1 MSLGDRA
8 RWVREQATLSRP
20 QGPDADHFS
29 SCSRRKDSERAQW
42 FLSSSFA
49 PELWP
54 KARLPGFS
62 QSKWLQVQGAVGTG
76 DWGLH
81 SSLLR
86 FLALPRADALEG
98 LCPVLS
104 QFWALQAAGRA
115 AGSFEP
121 QSMQE
126 PPLPSRGLRC
136 WPGAHPT
143 PTHPSRDSNSRLEGP
158 RAPGPSRGSWEL
170 LWPPCQCPLASGGG
184 GLYCF

>member
-115 AGSFEP
+115 GGSFL
-121 QSMQE
+121 SLRACRS
-126 PPLPSRGLRC
+126 PLYP
-136 WPGAHPT
+136 
-143 PTHPSRDSNSRLEGP
+143 
-158 RAPGPSRGSWEL
+158 
-170 LWPPCQCPLASGGG
+170 
-184 GLYCF
+184 